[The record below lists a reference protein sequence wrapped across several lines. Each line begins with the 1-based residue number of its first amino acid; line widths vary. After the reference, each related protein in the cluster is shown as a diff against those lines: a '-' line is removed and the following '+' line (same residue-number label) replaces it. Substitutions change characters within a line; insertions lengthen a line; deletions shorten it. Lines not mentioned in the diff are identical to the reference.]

1 MMRLAKDSQPFPIG
15 SLILRAN
22 TIAACKEIDSWEE
35 LNINCIW
42 AAPTLVHWFRLLM
55 KKVQRCSL
63 WKEMDRKQ
71 SMDSEDQF
79 WLKNTGI
86 DYDTLNLLGNEKL
99 AKNLELHGHV
109 SGLVDLW
116 IIGHCLES

>member
-1 MMRLAKDSQPFPIG
+1 
-15 SLILRAN
+15 
-22 TIAACKEIDSWEE
+22 
-35 LNINCIW
+35 
-42 AAPTLVHWFRLLM
+42 
-55 KKVQRCSL
+55 
-63 WKEMDRKQ
+63 MDRKQ

-109 SGLVDLW
+109 SGLVDL
-116 IIGHCLES
+116 